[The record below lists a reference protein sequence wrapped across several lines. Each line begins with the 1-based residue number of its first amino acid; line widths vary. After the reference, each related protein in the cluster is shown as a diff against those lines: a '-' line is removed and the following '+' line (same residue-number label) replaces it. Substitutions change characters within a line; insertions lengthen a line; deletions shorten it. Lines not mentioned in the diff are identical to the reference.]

1 MMHIK
6 TSVYMIM
13 LICLI
18 TASTFAAQVMS
29 VQVKSGQVRSTPSF
43 MGKIVADLAYGD
55 QVMTGEEQGGWL
67 KVQVP
72 GRGIEG
78 WMHNSALSA
87 KKIELKAGTANVK
100 QTASGQELALAGKGF
115 NKQVENEFKAKH
127 PNMDFRWIDQMER
140 FQVTPNEMQKF
151 LEQGGLR

>member
-1 MMHIK
+1 MTYIK
-6 TSVYMIM
+6 TSIYMITV
-13 LICLI
+13 ICLI
-18 TASTFAAQVMS
+18 AADAAATQVMS

-43 MGKIVADLAYGD
+43 MGKVVADLAYGD